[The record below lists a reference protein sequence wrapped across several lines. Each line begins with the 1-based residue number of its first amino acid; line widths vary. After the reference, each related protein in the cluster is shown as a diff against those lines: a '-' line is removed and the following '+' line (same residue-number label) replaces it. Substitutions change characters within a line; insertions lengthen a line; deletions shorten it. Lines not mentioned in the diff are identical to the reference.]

1 MQSLRSYHY
10 LFALSL
16 GWTLVLLLLGSVV
29 HATESSLACPDWPTC
44 FGTMMPEMKG
54 GVFYEH
60 LHRLWA
66 GGLMLL
72 WTAGTILAFRSGAS
86 GWVRKAAVAGL
97 VLLLVQSVFGGLT
110 VIFRL
115 PDAISTTHLGL
126 ALVFLS
132 LATWISARGP
142 DGVGWDMPRRLRG
155 PNLAAAGLVFIQSLV
170 GAAVRHTDSGLA
182 CPDVPR
188 CVGEWVPP
196 LEQWPIAL
204 HFSHRLLALITSVVV
219 VAVGLW
225 SLGVIRTHPRT
236 VRSGASLAA
245 GRLLAASSI
254 GLVIMQVTLGI
265 LSVTTFLA
273 VAPVSLHTLVA
284 ALLLASLVGLAALP
298 GGPEVAAQRA
308 LVERQTAASVG

>member
-1 MQSLRSYHY
+1 MQSSRSYY
-10 LFALSL
+10 LFAFAL

-66 GGLMLL
+66 GGLLL
-72 WTAGTILAFRSGAS
+72 VWTAGTVLTFRDNAP
-86 GWVRKAAVAGL
+86 GWIKTAAAGGL

-110 VIFRL
+110 VILRL

-126 ALVFLS
+126 ALLFLA
-132 LATWISARGP
+132 LASVVVAGGP
-142 DGVGWDMPRRLRG
+142 DGRGRDLPPRLRV
-155 PNLAAAGLVFIQSLV
+155 PNLVAAALVFIQSLV

-188 CVGEWVPP
+188 CIGEWVPP
-196 LEQWPIAL
+196 LDQWPIAL
-204 HFSHRLLALITSVVV
+204 HFTHRVLALVVSVVV
-219 VAVGLW
+219 VGVGLW
-225 SLGVIRTHPRT
+225 SLSV
-236 VRSGASLAA
+236 VRSHPVIVGHARAVA
-245 GRLLAASSI
+245 TARLLAASSI
-254 GLVIMQVTLGI
+254 GLVILQVTLGV

-273 VAPVSLHTLVA
+273 VAPVSMHTLVA

-298 GGPEVAAQRA
+298 GRFDGREPAAP
-308 LVERQTAASVG
+308 QTYSAARVG

>member
-1 MQSLRSYHY
+1 MRSSRFHHT
-10 LFALSL
+10 LFVFAL

-66 GGLMLL
+66 GGLLL
-72 WTAGTILAFRSGAS
+72 IWAMATVLAFRSGAP
-86 GWVRKAAVAGL
+86 GWVKKSAAAGL
-97 VLLLVQSVFGGLT
+97 ALLLIQSVFGGLT

-126 ALVFLS
+126 ALLFLS
-132 LATWISARGP
+132 LAAVIAARGP
-142 DGVGWDMPRRLRG
+142 GGHGQDLPRALKG
-155 PNLAAAGLVFIQSLV
+155 PNLVAASVVFVQSLV

-188 CVGEWVPP
+188 CIGEWVPP

-225 SLGVIRTHPRT
+225 SLSLIRNHPRSAI
-236 VRSGASLAA
+236 SGSGIAA

-254 GLVIMQVTLGI
+254 GLVVLQMTLGI

-273 VAPVSLHTLVA
+273 VPPVSLHTLVA

-298 GGPEVAAQRA
+298 GTTEIGESTAPA
-308 LVERQTAASVG
+308 ERPAASVG